1 MVELTAGLRFIR
13 KQEMKGIRVIHLVRT
28 ANQAVATSV
37 PAIAAVLAFVTYTS
51 YHDRLDPV
59 SHAIRAS

>member
-1 MVELTAGLRFIR
+1 
-13 KQEMKGIRVIHLVRT
+13 MKGIRIIHLVRT

-59 SHAIRAS
+59 SFKRFLFS